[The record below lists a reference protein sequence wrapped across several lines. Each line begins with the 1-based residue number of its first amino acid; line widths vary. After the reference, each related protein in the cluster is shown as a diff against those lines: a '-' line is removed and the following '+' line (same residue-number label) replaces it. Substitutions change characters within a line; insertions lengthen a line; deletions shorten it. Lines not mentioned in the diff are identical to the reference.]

1 MNRLKT
7 LASNKAKKII
17 WNLLKPFL
25 PFILILLFIFGTV
38 STIVDAVFI
47 QFVQEDSSYLS
58 EEELEIKNLCIKK
71 AEELNSCNNFVDGVP
86 TDLILDVNNREYDKM
101 IEWSYLYSLMTFHNM
116 SKGEKMNKKLLN
128 NIGEHFKSAFYYISD
143 TIRVEEKIIN
153 EQGEEIWNIVSED
166 PIYLLVESD
175 SIIGH
180 YTYTYK
186 DFVEEN
192 ENTRITKKV
201 FVSENLIGE
210 QYERLN
216 EYLKDEFKITG
227 EDLENQVEI
236 IIQSS
241 TGYFDKTE
249 NTGWLFNTSTSI
261 KKGGLGIFD
270 SFNNDIKIG
279 NGMFCWPI
287 PGYSA
292 ITSEFG
298 MRTHPITGVYKL
310 HTGTDI
316 GAPEGADFVAMADGI
331 VVTAGTNTAYGNM
344 VMINHGNGVVTLY
357 AHGSKTLVKTN
368 DIVKQGEAVLKVGST
383 GFSTGPHA
391 HFEVRIND
399 EYVNPMQ
406 FFEGGI

>member
-1 MNRLKT
+1 MNRNQKNNRT
-7 LASNKAKKII
+7 KKII
-17 WNLLKPFL
+17 WNLIKPFL
-25 PFILILLFIFGTV
+25 PFVLILLFIFGTV

-58 EEELEIKNLCIKK
+58 DEELELKNLCINK
-71 AEELNSCNNFVDGVP
+71 ANELNTCSNIVDGIP
-86 TDLILDVNNREYDKM
+86 TNSLLDINNRENDKM

-116 SKGEKMNKKLLN
+116 SKGDKLNKDLLDT
-128 NIGEHFKSAFYYISD
+128 IGKYFKSVF
-143 TIRVEEKIIN
+143 
-153 EQGEEIWNIVSED
+153 
-166 PIYLLVESD
+166 
-175 SIIGH
+175 
-180 YTYTYK
+180 TYTYK

-192 ENTRITKKV
+192 ENTRVTKKV
-201 FVSENLIGE
+201 FVSENLVGE
-210 QYERLN
+210 QYEMLSKYLN
-216 EYLKDEFKITG
+216 KEFKIKG

-236 IIQSS
+236 VIQSA

-249 NTGWLFNTSTSI
+249 NTEWLFNTSTSI

-270 SFNNDIKIG
+270 SNIQIG

-298 MRTHPITGVYKL
+298 YRTHPITGVYKL

-316 GAPEGADFVAMADGI
+316 GAPEGADFVAMADGV
-331 VVTAGTNTAYGNM
+331 VVTSGTNTAYGNM
-344 VMINHGNGVVTLY
+344 VMINHGNGIVTLY
-357 AHGSKTLVKTN
+357 AHGSKRLVKTN
-368 DIVKQGEAVLKVGST
+368 DIVKQGEPVLKVGST

>member
-1 MNRLKT
+1 MNRNQKNNRT
-7 LASNKAKKII
+7 KKII
-17 WNLLKPFL
+17 WNLIKPFL
-25 PFILILLFIFGTV
+25 PFVLILLFIFGTV

-58 EEELEIKNLCIKK
+58 DEELELKNLCINK
-71 AEELNSCNNFVDGVP
+71 ANELNACNNFIDGTP
-86 TDLILDVNNREYDKM
+86 TNLILDVNNREYDKM

-116 SKGEKMNKKLLN
+116 SNGEKLNKALLDS
-128 NIGEHFKSAFYYISD
+128 IGEHFKSSFYYISD
-143 TIRVEEKIIN
+143 TIKLEEKIVN
-153 EQGEEIWNIVSED
+153 EQGIEEWIVKTEE

-180 YTYTYK
+180 YKYSYK

-192 ENTRITKKV
+192 GNIRTTKKV
-201 FVSENLIGE
+201 FISENLIGE
-210 QYERLN
+210 QYEMLSD
-216 EYLKDEFKITG
+216 YLKKEFHIKG

-236 IIQSS
+236 IIQSAS
-241 TGYFDKTE
+241 GYFDKTE
-249 NTGWLFNTSTSI
+249 KTEWLFNTNTSI

-270 SFNNDIKIG
+270 SNIAVE

-287 PGYSA
+287 PGYST

-298 MRTHPITGVYKL
+298 YRTHPITGVYKL

-331 VVTAGTNTAYGNM
+331 VITSATNTAYGNM
-344 VMINHGNGVVTLY
+344 VLISHGNGVVTLY
-357 AHGSKTLVKTN
+357 AHGSKRLVNTN
-368 DIVKQGEAVLKVGST
+368 DIVKRGDPVLKVGST

>member
-1 MNRLKT
+1 MNRNRKNNRT
-7 LASNKAKKII
+7 KKII
-17 WNLLKPFL
+17 WNLIKPFL
-25 PFILILLFIFGTV
+25 PFVLILLFIFGTV

-58 EEELEIKNLCIKK
+58 DEELELKNLCINK
-71 AEELNSCNNFVDGVP
+71 ANELNTCSNIADGIP
-86 TDLILDVNNREYDKM
+86 TNSLLDVNNRENDKM

-116 SKGEKMNKKLLN
+116 SKGDKLNKGLLDS
-128 NIGEHFKSAFYYISD
+128 IGENFKSVFTYISD
-143 TIRVEEKIIN
+143 TIKVEEKVVN
-153 EQGEEIWNIVSED
+153 DLGEEEWKTSSED
-166 PIYLLVESD
+166 TVYLLVESN

-192 ENTRITKKV
+192 ENTRVTKKV
-201 FVSENLIGE
+201 FVSENLVGE
-210 QYERLN
+210 QYEMLSK
-216 EYLKDEFKITG
+216 YLKKEFKIKG

-236 IIQSS
+236 VIQSA

-249 NTGWLFNTSTSI
+249 NTEWLFNTSTSI

-270 SFNNDIKIG
+270 SNIQIG

-298 MRTHPITGVYKL
+298 YRTHPITGVYKL

-316 GAPEGADFVAMADGI
+316 GAPEGADFVAMADGV
-331 VVTAGTNTAYGNM
+331 VVTSGTNTAYGNM
-344 VMINHGNGVVTLY
+344 VMINHGNGIVTLY
-357 AHGSKTLVKTN
+357 AHGSKRLVKTN
-368 DIVKQGEAVLKVGST
+368 DIVKQGEPVLKVGST